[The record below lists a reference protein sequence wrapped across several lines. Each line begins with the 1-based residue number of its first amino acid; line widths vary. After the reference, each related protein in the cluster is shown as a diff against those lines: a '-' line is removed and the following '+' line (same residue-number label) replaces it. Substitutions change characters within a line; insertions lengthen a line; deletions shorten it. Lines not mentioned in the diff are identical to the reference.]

1 MSSVSEPN
9 SVPAP
14 DNCATPRGAALELS
28 RRRMLLT
35 TALACVFVSRE
46 ISSLAKPLEPFVPGT
61 TGVHPNLIGQTQ
73 RSLRYRPDGSDFV
86 IENGGEFFNRSLYGG
101 NTAFRVDGGDKP
113 EFTMY
118 LPGRGGN
125 LRFAIRSA
133 AGLRW
138 LHEARSVVMRYRPGE
153 LHYEIRDPA
162 FDSRALI
169 RIAALAYYQ
178 TEGLIV
184 RVDCE
189 GISDDVELIWVFGGV
204 NGERG
209 ARDGDIGT
217 ERVPISE
224 YFQFKPEFAQG
235 NVIKIS
241 PHGFK
246 LTSAAATIAGA
257 ASGSARWAVA
267 DAANWNNLDTLIGRK
282 RKRRHRAVHQPIVVG
297 RSILKQGRPVLV
309 SLQRLAS
316 GASIAA
322 ELNTY
327 REVSSPRTA
336 TAAPSITLP
345 DAYGKAGLS
354 GLFEDNARYFEQLRN
369 RVRVK
374 TPDPYINAAIGALN
388 IAADAVW
395 DAPQHAI
402 MHGAIAWRAKLLGWR
417 GPYVLDA
424 LGWHERARQNFA
436 AWTGKQNTDP
446 IPHSI
451 PPADENSNLSRSEA
465 GLHSNGDISNS
476 HYDMNLVFIDALYR
490 HLLWTGDKDYAREV
504 WPVIERHLAWERRLF
519 RREFGP
525 KHLPLYEAYATIW
538 ASDDIQYSGGG
549 VSYSS
554 AYNLFHNR
562 MAARIARMLAL
573 DPSSYEQEAGLI
585 SEAMQTY
592 LWLPEKGVYA
602 EYKDYLGNQLVHPSA
617 GLWSFYH
624 SVDSGAP
631 SPRDAWR
638 MAESV
643 CQDFA
648 QIPVR
653 GPGVPSDADYHV
665 YSTSNWMPYSWSVNN
680 VVMGENLHTALGFWQ
695 AGFSEEAFVLTKS
708 ALLASMF
715 MGISPGNVGTMN
727 YLDVYR
733 REAQRDFADGSG
745 ILSRALIEG
754 LFGIRPDALEGE
766 LTVSPGLPKDWSESS
781 LDHPDVGLSF
791 SRSGAFDHW
800 DVRQKGE
807 CFSRLKLRIPARC
820 ENVKAATVNGRPAS
834 WRCDPEAVATPVLEI
849 KCAFGPAAS
858 VTVEWAGPVLPTD
871 LQPLNAS
878 EEQVQ
883 DFVRAGRGAFSW
895 WAPVRKTPI
904 PESRAQGQMDWRS
917 ARSLPLACVDLA
929 AHFND
934 RVTDIF
940 KPGKYRS
947 PRSPFVSLSLPSQG
961 LGAWAGHVDAKADID
976 DGGLRAVSA
985 ASGGKILMPNG
996 VPFATPGPGQSFN
1009 VMFVSRWDNYPHE
1022 AKVNLTGRASHV
1034 YLLMVGSTNHMQSR
1048 LDNGE
1053 VVVAYSDG
1061 SSMRLGLQ
1069 NPTYWW
1075 PIEQDYFIDDYQF
1088 RCAAPLPPRVDLKTG
1103 IVRLLEI
1110 NKFKGQGGMVPGGAA
1125 TVLDMALDATKQLCH
1140 FTVRALAN
1148 DVVIGLMAAT
1158 LERP

>member
-1 MSSVSEPN
+1 M
-9 SVPAP
+9 
-14 DNCATPRGAALELS
+14 
-28 RRRMLLT
+28 
-35 TALACVFVSRE
+35 
-46 ISSLAKPLEPFVPGT
+46 
-61 TGVHPNLIGQTQ
+61 
-73 RSLRYRPDGSDFV
+73 
-86 IENGGEFFNRSLYGG
+86 
-101 NTAFRVDGGDKP
+101 
-113 EFTMY
+113 
-118 LPGRGGN
+118 
-125 LRFAIRSA
+125 
-133 AGLRW
+133 
-138 LHEARSVVMRYRPGE
+138 
-153 LHYEIRDPA
+153 
-162 FDSRALI
+162 
-169 RIAALAYYQ
+169 
-178 TEGLIV
+178 
-184 RVDCE
+184 
-189 GISDDVELIWVFGGV
+189 
-204 NGERG
+204 
-209 ARDGDIGT
+209 
-217 ERVPISE
+217 
-224 YFQFKPEFAQG
+224 
-235 NVIKIS
+235 
-241 PHGFK
+241 
-246 LTSAAATIAGA
+246 
-257 ASGSARWAVA
+257 
-267 DAANWNNLDTLIGRK
+267 
-282 RKRRHRAVHQPIVVG
+282 
-297 RSILKQGRPVLV
+297 
-309 SLQRLAS
+309 
-316 GASIAA
+316 
-322 ELNTY
+322 
-327 REVSSPRTA
+327 
-336 TAAPSITLP
+336 
-345 DAYGKAGLS
+345 
-354 GLFEDNARYFEQLRN
+354 
-369 RVRVK
+369 
-374 TPDPYINAAIGALN
+374 
-388 IAADAVW
+388 
-395 DAPQHAI
+395 
-402 MHGAIAWRAKLLGWR
+402 
-417 GPYVLDA
+417 
-424 LGWHERARQNFA
+424 
-436 AWTGKQNTDP
+436 
-446 IPHSI
+446 
-451 PPADENSNLSRSEA
+451 SRSEA

-858 VTVEWAGPVLPTD
+858 VTVEWQVLFYQRICNHSMRVKSRSKTLCVLGAALFPGGRRSAKHPFPRAELKAKWTGD
-871 LQPLNAS
+871 LRGRFPLLAS
-878 EEQVQ
+878 ILRHISTTVSQTSSSRANTVRRARLSFRSVCPRRGWVPGQDMSTPRRTLMTAVCEQYRQQV
-883 DFVRAGRGAFSW
+883 AGRF
-895 WAPVRKTPI
+895 
-904 PESRAQGQMDWRS
+904 
-917 ARSLPLACVDLA
+917 
-929 AHFND
+929 
-934 RVTDIF
+934 
-940 KPGKYRS
+940 
-947 PRSPFVSLSLPSQG
+947 
-961 LGAWAGHVDAKADID
+961 
-976 DGGLRAVSA
+976 
-985 ASGGKILMPNG
+985 
-996 VPFATPGPGQSFN
+996 
-1009 VMFVSRWDNYPHE
+1009 
-1022 AKVNLTGRASHV
+1022 
-1034 YLLMVGSTNHMQSR
+1034 
-1048 LDNGE
+1048 
-1053 VVVAYSDG
+1053 
-1061 SSMRLGLQ
+1061 
-1069 NPTYWW
+1069 
-1075 PIEQDYFIDDYQF
+1075 
-1088 RCAAPLPPRVDLKTG
+1088 
-1103 IVRLLEI
+1103 
-1110 NKFKGQGGMVPGGAA
+1110 
-1125 TVLDMALDATKQLCH
+1125 
-1140 FTVRALAN
+1140 
-1148 DVVIGLMAAT
+1148 
-1158 LERP
+1158 